1 MKKKKGHKKNKK
13 FNKNALLA
21 ALILS
26 IGAAQAN
33 PSSLFNLSEF
43 NSYLPHEILAGC
55 GAGCGG
61 EPTPSTRQASDD
73 EDEDEALNNDDPATL
88 NECKQ
93 NCKDD
98 FPGKANKKDRKS
110 CIND

>member
-21 ALILS
+21 ALIFS

-43 NSYLPHEILAGC
+43 NSYSPHEILAGC

-61 EPTPSTRQASDD
+61 SPVVSPASQVTNENDNEEINEA
-73 EDEDEALNNDDPATL
+73 EDNNDDETSSEDKP
-88 NECKQ
+88 
-93 NCKDD
+93 
-98 FPGKANKKDRKS
+98 KKKKKKKKK
-110 CIND
+110 